1 MKKEIKNNLA
11 ILSYHEKRIQLEHE
25 VQQRFENLG
34 EDAQLVVHDVI
45 REFIRRSA
53 LPVRIIYAQKHVE
66 DMANTLAEK
75 TQALYKLTE
84 THERTVN
91 EHNSQLSA
99 KWGIGYEAGVRDAT
113 SKQQAVELKAESEK
127 IQQLRLQLS
136 TRESDLDQKTLE
148 LSEANQK
155 LLDQAKRHQARTSE
169 LKEQLAEQ
177 AKLLIPM
184 TGISNAHNG
193 LIVKNWR
200 TSWKWLSN
208 WMFILIGYISVY
220 GVPPEI
226 LTLVP
231 EASLG
236 KVTAILALIGFVCR
250 FINQNKYLELT
261 PAPVEKEGA

>member
-1 MKKEIKNNLA
+1 MPSKVQNKLA
-11 ILSYHEKRIQLEHE
+11 QLAKVERYIACFKILSNI
-25 VQQRFENLG
+25 
-34 EDAQLVVHDVI
+34 
-45 REFIRRSA
+45 
-53 LPVRIIYAQKHVE
+53 
-66 DMANTLAEK
+66 
-75 TQALYKLTE
+75 
-84 THERTVN
+84 HERTLTEQN
-91 EHNSQLSA
+91 DRLDFSW
-99 KWGIGYEAGVRDAT
+99 KDGYEKGVRDANT
-113 SKQQAVELKAESEK
+113 THYVARQTAAEAESEK

-220 GVPPEI
+220 GIPPEI

-236 KVTAILALIGFVCR
+236 KVTAVLALIGFICR
-250 FINQNKYLELT
+250 FINQNKHLELT